1 MAPNATVKYR
11 LYSMSTSV
19 PLPLCKSTNSQ
30 ISEPCLLKFWHE
42 EGRELVSH

>member
-11 LYSMSTSV
+11 LCSMPRSL

-30 ISEPCLLKFWHE
+30 TSEPCLLKFWHE